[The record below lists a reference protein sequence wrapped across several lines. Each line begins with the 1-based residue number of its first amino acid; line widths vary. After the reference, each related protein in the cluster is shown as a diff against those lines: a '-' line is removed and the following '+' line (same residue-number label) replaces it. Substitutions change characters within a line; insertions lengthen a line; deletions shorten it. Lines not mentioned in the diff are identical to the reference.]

1 MTDAVSSR
9 ARRPARPPTR
19 RSIRRRLTTAF
30 FGLAAG
36 PLVALGVVLLPYS
49 YQTRLATS
57 LAMQE
62 ETARRVMLDVT
73 GLFRET
79 EQSMRAAIG
88 EIKTAGYEG
97 AALDL
102 RLDALIAEAHRFS
115 EVSLV
120 DQAGREI
127 ARADFDSIVMSD
139 DLGSLAEIP
148 AVTKALASGAVVYG
162 PAEYDPATGEPSML
176 VALPSIADDQH
187 SLDGALVARMRI
199 KPIWHLVAQ
208 AWTEQGLRAY
218 VVDSAGRVIAHR
230 NPSAVLKG
238 MTVPQPLEV
247 GMVTGLDG
255 GWVARAAVRRLVGAQ
270 ALTAVV
276 EVPAAQA
283 LEPTIR
289 ILAVMLVLLLS
300 GVVLAGVM
308 VHRARRTI
316 TQPLGALAD
325 TARAIAGGDL
335 TRQAD
340 ERRNDEMGDLARAFN
355 AMTARLHGL
364 IDALQQEVSTRQ
376 QAEAALRDLNEGLEE
391 RVARR
396 TAEAEASERH
406 TRAIMDTV
414 FEGIMVLDE
423 AGTIR
428 AINPAAER
436 IFGMTAAEAVG
447 SSIDALMPSDEAGS
461 HDAYVAEY
469 VRTGVTRV
477 IGRSREVMARRR
489 DGTLFPMDLAV
500 SELVTDEG
508 RLFIG
513 SLRDISARKEI
524 ERQLI
529 EAKELAE
536 RANRAKSEFLSGM
549 SHELRT
555 PLNAILGFAQ
565 LLERSAGTGL
575 PPKQADYVRI
585 ILNAGQ
591 HLLALIE
598 DVLDLARIEAGR
610 VTLTI
615 EDIPLRDIVLEALDI
630 VAPAAETAGIVMI
643 DDTAGASAPPTVRGD
658 RRRIRQALVNLL
670 SNAVKY
676 NRPDGSVTI
685 SIDVSEPSW
694 PRLVVRDT
702 GRGIPQDRLSELFQP
717 FNRLSAEHRGI
728 EGTGIGLA
736 ITRKLVELMGGTIGL
751 SSVEGEGSTF
761 WFSLPSAGPSD
772 APSPQAASTADRTI
786 PPCTILYVEDNDA
799 NRRLIEEYLTGH
811 DGVSL
816 LTAGSGAD
824 GLALAGMVDPDLVLL
839 DINLP
844 DASGFELVGRFKVR
858 ADGSARPV
866 LALSA
871 DAFSHEVARAEEA
884 GFAGYLTKPLDLD
897 RLAETLRRLAP

>member
-1 MTDAVSSR
+1 MTDAVNGR
-9 ARRPARPPTR
+9 VPRPARPPTR

-30 FGLAAG
+30 FGLAVG
-36 PLVALGVVLLPYS
+36 PLVGLGVVLLPYS
-49 YQTRLATS
+49 YQTRLSAS

-62 ETARRVMLDVT
+62 ETARRVMLDVA

-88 EIKTAGYEG
+88 EIKTAGYTG
-97 AALDL
+97 TALDL

-120 DQAGREI
+120 DRTGREI
-127 ARADFDSIVMSD
+127 ARADVDSIVTPG
-139 DLGSLAEIP
+139 DLGSLAENP
-148 AVTKALASGAVVYG
+148 TVARALASGAVVYG
-162 PAEYDPATGEPSML
+162 AAEYDPATGEPFML

-199 KPIWHLVAQ
+199 KTIWHLVAQ

-218 VVDSAGRVIAHR
+218 VVDPAGRVIAHR

-238 MTVPQPLEV
+238 MTVPQPVEV
-247 GMVTGLDG
+247 GLVVGRDG

-289 ILAVMLVLLLS
+289 MLAVMLVLLLS

-316 TQPLGALAD
+316 TQPLGALAG

-335 TRQAD
+335 TRKAD
-340 ERRNDEMGDLARAFN
+340 ERRNDEVGDLARAFN

-364 IDALQQEVSTRQ
+364 
-376 QAEAALRDLNEGLEE
+376 NEGLEE
-391 RVARR
+391 RVAQR
-396 TAEAEASERH
+396 TAEAEASERR

-423 AGTIR
+423 AGIIR

-436 IFGMTAAEAVG
+436 IFGLTAAEAVG
-447 SSIDALMPSDEAGS
+447 SSIDTLMPPGEAGS

-469 VRTGVTRV
+469 VRTGATRV
-477 IGRSREVMARRR
+477 IGRSREVTARRR

-536 RANRAKSEFLSGM
+536 RANCAKSEFLSGM

-565 LLERSAGTGL
+565 LLERGAGTDL
-575 PPKQADYVRI
+575 PPKQAEYVRI

-610 VTLTI
+610 VTLTVEEI
-615 EDIPLRDIVLEALDI
+615 SLSDIVLEALDI
-630 VAPAAETAGIVMI
+630 VAPAAETAGIAVI
-643 DDTAGASAPPTVRGD
+643 DETAGVSAPLPKQTGGVRGD

-676 NRPDGSVTI
+676 NRPGGSVTV
-685 SIDVSEPSW
+685 SIDDSDPSW

-702 GRGIPQDRLSELFQP
+702 GRGIPQDRLAELFQP
-717 FNRLSAEHRGI
+717 FNRLNAEHRGI

-761 WFSLPSAGPSD
+761 WFSLPAATPSD
-772 APSPQAASTADRTI
+772 EPSPQAGPAADRTI

-799 NRRLIEEYLTGH
+799 NRRLIEEYLAGH

-824 GLALAGMVDPDLVLL
+824 GLALAGMADPDLVLL

-844 DASGFELVGRFKVR
+844 DASGFDLVGRFRLR

-884 GFAGYLTKPLDLD
+884 GFAGYLTKPLDLS
-897 RLAETLRRLAP
+897 RLAETLRRLVRPEDSAT

>member
-1 MTDAVSSR
+1 MTDAVKGR

-30 FGLAAG
+30 FGLAVG

-49 YQTRLATS
+49 YQTRLSAS

-62 ETARRVMLDVT
+62 ETARRVMLDVA

-88 EIKTAGYEG
+88 EIKTAGYTG
-97 AALDL
+97 TALDL

-120 DQAGREI
+120 DRNGREI
-127 ARADFDSIVMSD
+127 ARADVDSIVTPD
-139 DLGSLAEIP
+139 DLGSLAENP
-148 AVTKALASGAVVYG
+148 MVARALASGAVVYG

-199 KPIWHLVAQ
+199 KTIWHLVAQ

-218 VVDSAGRVIAHR
+218 VVDPAGRVIAHR

-238 MTVPQPLEV
+238 MTVPQPVEV
-247 GMVTGLDG
+247 GLVAGLDG

-289 ILAVMLVLLLS
+289 MLAVMLVLLLS

-316 TQPLGALAD
+316 TQPLGALAG

-335 TRQAD
+335 TRKAD
-340 ERRNDEMGDLARAFN
+340 ERRNDEVGDLARAFN

-364 IDALQQEVSTRQ
+364 
-376 QAEAALRDLNEGLEE
+376 NEGLEE
-391 RVARR
+391 RVAQR
-396 TAEAEASERH
+396 TAEAEASERRS
-406 TRAIMDTV
+406 RAIMNTV

-423 AGTIR
+423 AGIIR

-436 IFGMTAAEAVG
+436 IFGLTAAEAVG
-447 SSIDALMPSDEAGS
+447 SSIDTLMPPGEAGS

-469 VRTGVTRV
+469 VRTGATRV
-477 IGRSREVMARRR
+477 IGRSREVTARRR

-536 RANRAKSEFLSGM
+536 RANCAKSEFLSGM

-565 LLERSAGTGL
+565 LLERGAGTDL

-610 VTLTI
+610 VTLTV
-615 EDIPLRDIVLEALDI
+615 EDIALRDIVLEALDI
-630 VAPAAETAGIVMI
+630 VAPAAESAGIAVIDETAG
-643 DDTAGASAPPTVRGD
+643 TSAPPTVRGD

-676 NRPDGSVTI
+676 NRPDGSVTV
-685 SIDVSEPSW
+685 SIDASDPFW

-702 GRGIPQDRLSELFQP
+702 GRGIPQDRLAELFQP
-717 FNRLSAEHRGI
+717 FNRLNAEHRGI

-761 WFSLPSAGPSD
+761 WFSLPATMPSD
-772 APSPQAASTADRTI
+772 APSPQAGPTADRTI

-799 NRRLIEEYLTGH
+799 NRRLIEEYLAGH

-816 LTAGSGAD
+816 LAAGSGAD
-824 GLALAGMVDPDLVLL
+824 GLALAGMADPDLVLL

-844 DASGFELVGRFKVR
+844 DASGFDLVGRFRIR

-884 GFAGYLTKPLDLD
+884 GFAGYLTKPLDLS
-897 RLAETLRRLAP
+897 RLAETLRRLVRLEDSAT

>member
-1 MTDAVSSR
+1 MTDAVKGR
-9 ARRPARPPTR
+9 ARRPAHPPTR

-30 FGLAAG
+30 FGLAVG

-49 YQTRLATS
+49 YQTRLSAS

-62 ETARRVMLDVT
+62 ETARRVMLDVA

-88 EIKTAGYEG
+88 EIKTAGYTG
-97 AALDL
+97 TALDL

-120 DQAGREI
+120 DRNGHEI
-127 ARADFDSIVMSD
+127 ARADVDSIVTPD
-139 DLGSLAEIP
+139 DLGSLAENP
-148 AVTKALASGAVVYG
+148 TVSRALASGAVVYG

-199 KPIWHLVAQ
+199 KTIWHLVAQ

-218 VVDSAGRVIAHR
+218 VVDPAGRVIAHR

-238 MTVPQPLEV
+238 MTVPQPVEV
-247 GMVTGLDG
+247 GMVAGLDG

-289 ILAVMLVLLLS
+289 MLAVMLVLLLS

-316 TQPLGALAD
+316 TQPLGALAG

-335 TRQAD
+335 TRKAD
-340 ERRNDEMGDLARAFN
+340 ERRNDEVGDLARAFN

-364 IDALQQEVSTRQ
+364 
-376 QAEAALRDLNEGLEE
+376 NEGLEE
-391 RVARR
+391 RVAQR
-396 TAEAEASERH
+396 TAEAEASERRS
-406 TRAIMDTV
+406 RAIMDTV

-423 AGTIR
+423 AGIIR

-436 IFGMTAAEAVG
+436 IFGLTAAEAVG
-447 SSIDALMPSDEAGS
+447 SSIDTLMPPGEAGS

-477 IGRSREVMARRR
+477 IGRSREVTARRR

-536 RANRAKSEFLSGM
+536 RANCAKSEFLSGM

-565 LLERSAGTGL
+565 LLERGAGTDL

-610 VTLTI
+610 VTLTV
-615 EDIPLRDIVLEALDI
+615 EDIALRDIVLEALDI
-630 VAPAAETAGIVMI
+630 VAPAAESAGIAVIDETAG
-643 DDTAGASAPPTVRGD
+643 TSAPPTVRGD

-676 NRPDGSVTI
+676 NRPGGSVTV
-685 SIDVSEPSW
+685 SIDDSDPSW

-702 GRGIPQDRLSELFQP
+702 GRGIPQDRLAELFQP
-717 FNRLSAEHRGI
+717 FNRLNAEHRGI

-761 WFSLPSAGPSD
+761 WFSLPATMPSD
-772 APSPQAASTADRTI
+772 APSPQAGPTADRTI

-799 NRRLIEEYLTGH
+799 NRRLIEEYLAGH

-816 LTAGSGAD
+816 LAAGSGAD
-824 GLALAGMVDPDLVLL
+824 GLALAGMADPDLVLL

-844 DASGFELVGRFKVR
+844 DASGFDLVGRFRIR

-884 GFAGYLTKPLDLD
+884 GFAGYLTKPLDLS
-897 RLAETLRRLAP
+897 RLAETLRRLVRLEDSAT